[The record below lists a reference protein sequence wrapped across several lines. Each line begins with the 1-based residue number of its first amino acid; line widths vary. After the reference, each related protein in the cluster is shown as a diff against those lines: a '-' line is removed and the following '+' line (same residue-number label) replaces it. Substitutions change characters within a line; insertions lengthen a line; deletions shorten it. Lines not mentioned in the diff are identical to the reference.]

1 MPISARFFLC
11 ARCRSQVTVCR
22 SCDSGQQYC
31 AGECSA
37 LARRERQREANQR
50 YSRTHRARVLNAKRQ
65 HRHRLRR
72 GAHKPNKVTDQ
83 ASPAL
88 SVCPTSDPIDLSA
101 SRSRLTGALVM
112 HRDEVFCHFCH
123 CVCADRVRLEFL
135 SPGQRRRN
143 IHRSLSDP

>member
-50 YSRTHRARVLNAKRQ
+50 YSRTHRARVLSAKRQ

-72 GAHKPNKVTDQ
+72 AAHKPDKVTDQ

-88 SVCPTSDPIDLSA
+88 PVCSTSDPIALSA
-101 SRSRLTGALVM
+101 SRSLVTDALVM
-112 HRDEVFCHFCH
+112 PRDEVFCHFCH
-123 CVCADRVRLEFL
+123 CVCAARVRLEFL
-135 SPGQRRRN
+135 SPGQRRRH

>member
-11 ARCRSQVTVCR
+11 ARCRSQVSVCR

-50 YSRTHRARVLNAKRQ
+50 YSRTYRARVLSAKRQ
-65 HRHRLRR
+65 RRHRLRR
-72 GAHKPNKVTDQ
+72 AAHKPNKVTDQ
-83 ASPAL
+83 ASTAL
-88 SVCPTSDPIDLSA
+88 SVCPTSDPIVPSA
-101 SRSRLTGALVM
+101 SRSRLTDALVM
-112 HRDEVFCHFCH
+112 SRDEMFCHFCH
-123 CVCADRVRLEFL
+123 NICADRVRLDFL
-135 SPGQRRRN
+135 SPGQRRRH